1 MTLALPSAAAPVPK
15 RQAMVAVGV
24 LSGAAITLMGGML
37 SVWLRF
43 RAAAP
48 TRESSDGL
56 YTIKDWLPKD
66 ITIPEVAANT
76 MLVTFFALLLMAQ
89 WASYS
94 AKRGHDSHRS
104 LALLVTFGLGAA
116 IVNAQIAVYS
126 QMGIGV
132 RDGAYQSMFYA
143 ITATMLILVVV
154 GMAFTAVAWFR
165 SVGGRRDDVEV
176 VNAHA
181 LYWYVLTGIFVALWF
196 VVYVQK

>member
-1 MTLALPSAAAPVPK
+1 MTLALPSAAAPVTK

-24 LSGAAITLMGGML
+24 LSVAAITLMGGML

>member
-1 MTLALPSAAAPVPK
+1 MTLALPSAAAPAPK
-15 RQAMVAVGV
+15 RQAMVAAGV
-24 LSGAAITLMGGML
+24 LSVAAVTLMGGML
-37 SVWLRF
+37 STWLRF

-56 YTIKDWLPKD
+56 YIIKDWLPKD

-76 MLVTFFALLLMAQ
+76 MLVTFFALLLMVQ
-89 WASYS
+89 WACYS

-143 ITATMLILVVV
+143 ITATMLLLVVV

-165 SVGGRRDDVEV
+165 SVGGRRDDIEV

-181 LYWYVLTGIFVALWF
+181 LYWYVLTTIFVALWF

>member
-1 MTLALPSAAAPVPK
+1 MTLALPSAAAPAPK
-15 RQAMVAVGV
+15 RQAMVAAGV
-24 LSGAAITLMGGML
+24 LSVAAITLMGGML
-37 SVWLRF
+37 STWLRF

-56 YTIKDWLPKD
+56 YIIKDWLPKD
-66 ITIPEVAANT
+66 IAIPEVAANT
-76 MLVTFFALLLMAQ
+76 MLVTFFALLLMVQ
-89 WASYS
+89 WACYS

-143 ITATMLILVVV
+143 ITATMLLLVVV

-165 SVGGRRDDVEV
+165 SVGGRRDDIEV

-181 LYWYVLTGIFVALWF
+181 LYWYVLTTIFVALWF

>member
-24 LSGAAITLMGGML
+24 LSVAAITLMGGML

>member
-1 MTLALPSAAAPVPK
+1 MTLALPSAATPAPK
-15 RQAMVAVGV
+15 RQALVAVGV
-24 LSGAAITLMGGML
+24 LSVAAITLMGGML
-37 SVWLRF
+37 SMWLRF

-48 TRESSDGL
+48 TRASSDGL
-56 YTIKDWLPKD
+56 YQIKDWLPKD

-76 MLVTFFALLLMAQ
+76 MLATFFALLLMAQ
-89 WASYS
+89 WACYS

-104 LALLVTFGLGAA
+104 LALLVTFGLSAA

-132 RDGAYQSMFYA
+132 RDGAYQTMFYA
-143 ITATMLILVVV
+143 ITAMMLILVVT
-154 GMAFTAVAWFR
+154 GMVFTAVTWFR

-181 LYWYVLTGIFVALWF
+181 LYWYVLTAIFVALWF

>member
-1 MTLALPSAAAPVPK
+1 
-15 RQAMVAVGV
+15 MVAVGV
-24 LSGAAITLMGGML
+24 LSVAAITLMGGML

>member
-1 MTLALPSAAAPVPK
+1 MTLALPSAAAPAPK
-15 RQAMVAVGV
+15 RQAMVAAGV
-24 LSGAAITLMGGML
+24 LSVAAITLMGGML
-37 SVWLRF
+37 STWLRF

-56 YTIKDWLPKD
+56 YIIKDWLPKD
-66 ITIPEVAANT
+66 IAIPEVAANT

-89 WASYS
+89 WACYS

-143 ITATMLILVVV
+143 ITATMLLLVVV

-165 SVGGRRDDVEV
+165 SVGGRRDDIEV

-181 LYWYVLTGIFVALWF
+181 LYWYVLTTIFVALWF